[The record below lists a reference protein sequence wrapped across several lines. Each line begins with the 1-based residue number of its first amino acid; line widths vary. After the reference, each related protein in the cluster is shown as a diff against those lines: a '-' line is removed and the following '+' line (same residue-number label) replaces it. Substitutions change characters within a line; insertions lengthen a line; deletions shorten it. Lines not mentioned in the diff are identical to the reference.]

1 MPCAQADPLHF
12 THTVALQNNGNTS
25 VDLFSN
31 PGVTLTGPQV
41 GFLVD
46 ITGTIAVGETH
57 SLLITY
63 TELGSPPVSQTFQI
77 PAFGSIPPPFTQ
89 LFTFA
94 STNAS
99 SSGTMAMLTIDI
111 LGVAPDFED
120 SQRTRRWSV
129 G

>member
-12 THTVALQNNGNTS
+12 THTVALQNNGNTR

-31 PGVTLTGPQV
+31 PGVTLTGHQV

-63 TELGSPPVSQTFQI
+63 TELGSPTGQPDVPDTCFWEHSAAVYSTIYIRFDQCEFFWNYGNADHRHI
-77 PAFGSIPPPFTQ
+77 GSRSR
-89 LFTFA
+89 L
-94 STNAS
+94 
-99 SSGTMAMLTIDI
+99 
-111 LGVAPDFED
+111 
-120 SQRTRRWSV
+120 
-129 G
+129 